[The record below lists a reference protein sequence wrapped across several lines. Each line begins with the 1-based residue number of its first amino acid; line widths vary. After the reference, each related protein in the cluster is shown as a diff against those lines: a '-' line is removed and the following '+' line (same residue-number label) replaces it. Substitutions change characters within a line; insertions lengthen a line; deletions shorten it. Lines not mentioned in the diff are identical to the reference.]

1 MGFKRLCILDTET
14 TSVYWN
20 SAAPL
25 QIAALICDDHFNIL
39 DSFEEKI
46 KTTRPIPA
54 EASAINHIYA
64 KDLIGCRSEVEVLRD
79 FILWM
84 KDNEV
89 DCILTYNGEVFDRPM
104 LKKRC
109 EYFNLPTDYFDKEK
123 VRGLD
128 GKDYVMQARKENL
141 YGLKDALGRGWKLS
155 KVAEILGIDATG
167 AHDALVDVELLRQVY
182 MKLDQHYHPENWGEQ
197 ATAVVTSLF

>member
-1 MGFKRLCILDTET
+1 MKFKRLCILDTET

-25 QIAALICDDHFNIL
+25 QIAAEICDENWNVIDR
-39 DSFEEKI
+39 FEEKI
-46 KTTRPIPA
+46 KTMRPIPS

-64 KDLIGCRSEVEVLRD
+64 KDLVNCRSEVEVLRD
-79 FILWM
+79 FIVWL

-89 DCILTYNGEVFDRPM
+89 DCVLTYNGEVFDRPM

-109 EYFNLPTDYFDKEK
+109 EYFNLPTDYFDKDK
-123 VRGLD
+123 VQGID
-128 GKDYVMQARKENL
+128 GKDYVFQAKRDNL

-155 KVAEILGIDATG
+155 KVAELLNIDATG

-182 MKLDQHYHPENWGEQ
+182 IKLDKHYHPENWNEGAAQ
-197 ATAVVTSLF
+197 VTTSLF